1 MNPTGNPPIAYTPLL
16 LTLSADVEYRIREDP
31 PHEEVS
37 SCLTEHRHL
46 EYRADWENIWRG
58 SCGGGA
64 KALHR
69 GIAASRQY
77 KLALK
82 EDCVELAFR

>member
-16 LTLSADVEYRIREDP
+16 LALSADVEYRIREDP

-46 EYRADWENIWRG
+46 EYRADWGKHMAGKLRG
-58 SCGGGA
+58 RRQGTPSR
-64 KALHR
+64 HR
-69 GIAASRQY
+69 GIAAI
-77 KLALK
+77 
-82 EDCVELAFR
+82 